1 MISFHERIS
10 EVTDCKMNLQQNHT
24 LKSMNERIG
33 GRGGCGITPPFPIQS
48 QISAQ
53 LYEVYPRA

>member
-1 MISFHERIS
+1 MISFNERIS

-24 LKSMNERIG
+24 LKSMDERIG

-48 QISAQ
+48 QIAA
-53 LYEVYPRA
+53 RA